1 MVDLGVGSLAL
12 RAAKTAY
19 DLWREN
25 RSDAALD
32 LTDDAR
38 AVLKLM
44 QGDSTGNGIFMDVTG
59 LGTSA
64 LRLACLYKTDIGIET
79 TRRVI
84 TELDAKGLVEPHQSQ
99 NGRSHGV
106 KLTHL
111 GWILNPE
118 TGKADKVG
126 LTRQKVKLRH
136 YRPPC
141 RR

>member
-1 MVDLGVGSLAL
+1 MVDLAVGSLVL

-38 AVLKLM
+38 TVLKAMQSTETGIVYSQGPVSSLPEGEPHSGGGAVLL
-44 QGDSTGNGIFMDVTG
+44 S
-59 LGTSA
+59 
-64 LRLACLYKTDIGIET
+64 
-79 TRRVI
+79 RR
-84 TELDAKGLVEPHQSQ
+84 TFLELEAKGLVTFHEE
-99 NGRSHGV
+99 GRKLS
-106 KLTHL
+106 LTHL

-126 LTRQKVKLRH
+126 
-136 YRPPC
+136 
-141 RR
+141 

>member
-1 MVDLGVGSLAL
+1 MAVDFAVGSLAL

-25 RSDAALD
+25 RSDGALD
-32 LTDDAR
+32 LTAGAR
-38 AVLKLM
+38 AAVKLM
-44 QGDSTGNGIFMDVTG
+44 QSDTTENGVFIDVTG

-64 LRLACLYKTDIGIET
+64 LHLACLYKTGITIET

-84 TELDAKGLVEPHQSQ
+84 TELDAKGLVEPYQSKD
-99 NGRSHGV
+99 GRSRGV

-118 TGKADKVG
+118 TGRVDKVG
-126 LTRQKVKLRH
+126 
-136 YRPPC
+136 
-141 RR
+141 